1 MNHDILFIIIP
12 AILAMGASK
21 NWLDKLKNEV
31 FLTFFVGMFLLGMI
45 MTSMNT
51 AHFEKYLGLIELSSV
66 VKNRNCFDDEC
77 DPPTKPPRI

>member
-1 MNHDILFIIIP
+1 MNHDILFIIILV
-12 AILAMGASK
+12 ILVGAFK

-45 MTSMNT
+45 MTPMNT
-51 AHFEKYLGLIELSSV
+51 AHSEKHLGLIELSSV

-77 DPPTKPPRI
+77 NPPTKPPRI